1 MTSPDPRMNAPVVAT
16 ITAADAA
23 RTRWQVLVIGGGPAG
38 AAAALRLAAGGARVL
53 LVDRGGMPRWKVCG
67 CCLSVAAVQE
77 LQLLDCGMGDD
88 SALPFDA
95 VPLESVCVAHGGR
108 SAVLPLPG
116 GGVVS
121 REVLDAGLVAA
132 AIAAGCHWL
141 PQAHVASI
149 DDGAAGSQ
157 QVTATLTMRPPA
169 DAIMTSHV
177 ITADRIVLAT
187 GLADHVRIAT
197 LDPACVSHTPEDAR
211 RIAADNRIGLGA
223 TLPAHAADLP
233 FGELVMAVGRDG
245 YCGVVRL
252 EDGRLDIAAAVSR
265 ESLGRGADPGRVVA
279 AIVAAAVGRSSLP
292 MPTTAT
298 LSAAA
303 FRATPPLTRSAPLI
317 SGPRGQILRCGD
329 AAGYVEP
336 FTGEGIGWALAS
348 GRLVAEALLDD
359 EPGAGAPLRSPAAA
373 AARYRESHHRRIAA
387 VHARCRR
394 VALALRRPGVVM
406 AAVQAARVAPWAAR
420 RFVPAVIGAGSL
432 GGHR

>member
-1 MTSPDPRMNAPVVAT
+1 MTPRAARTTAPIAAT
-16 ITAADAA
+16 ITAVDAA

-53 LVDRGGMPRWKVCG
+53 LIDRGGMPRWKVCG
-67 CCLSVAAVQE
+67 CCLSVAAVRE
-77 LQLLDCGMGDD
+77 LRLLDCGMDDD
-88 SALPFDA
+88 SVLPFDA
-95 VPLESVCVAHGGR
+95 VPLKSVCVVHGGR

-121 REVLDAGLVAA
+121 REILDAGLVAA

-149 DDGAAGSQ
+149 DDAAGSQ
-157 QVTATLTMRPPA
+157 EITATLSVRPPA
-169 DAIMTSHV
+169 DAAMTSHD
-177 ITADRIVLAT
+177 IAADRIVLAT
-187 GLADHVRIAT
+187 GLADHVRIAASDT
-197 LDPACVSHTPEDAR
+197 ASVACAPEDAR
-211 RIAADNRIGLGA
+211 HVAADNRIGLGA
-223 TLPAHAADLP
+223 TLPADAAKLP
-233 FGELVMAVGRDG
+233 FGELVMAVGHEG

-265 ESLGRGADPGRVVA
+265 ESLGRNADPGRVVA
-279 AIVAAAVGRSSLP
+279 AIVAEAVGRSSLP
-292 MPTTAT
+292 MPTTAA
-298 LSAAA
+298 LAAA
-303 FRATPPLTRSAPLI
+303 VFRATPPLTRSAPLV

-359 EPGAGAPLRSPAAA
+359 GTGVGCSLRSPAAA
-373 AARYRESHHRRIAA
+373 AARYREAHHRQFAS

-420 RFVPAVIGAGSL
+420 RLVPAFIGAGSL
-432 GGHR
+432 GGNR

>member
-1 MTSPDPRMNAPVVAT
+1 MTSPDPRTNAPVVAT

-38 AAAALRLAAGGARVL
+38 AAAALRLAAAGARVL
-53 LVDRGGMPRWKVCG
+53 LIDRGGMPRWKVCG
-67 CCLSVAAVQE
+67 CCLSVAAVDE
-77 LQLLDCGMGDD
+77 LRLLGCGTGDE
-88 SALPFDA
+88 SRLPFDA
-95 VPLESVCVAHGGR
+95 LPLDSVSVAHGGR
-108 SAVLPLPG
+108 AAVLPLPG

-121 REVLDAGLVAA
+121 RDILDAGLVRA

-149 DDGAAGSQ
+149 DENATGAQEVAATLSVRMPAGAA
-157 QVTATLTMRPPA
+157 
-169 DAIMTSHV
+169 MTSHR

-187 GLADHVRIAT
+187 GLADHVRIA
-197 LDPACVSHTPEDAR
+197 VSDSTIVALASEDGR
-211 RIAADNRIGLGA
+211 HVAAENRIGLGA
-223 TLPAHAADLP
+223 TLPADAADLP
-233 FGELVMAVGRDG
+233 FGKLVMAVGREG

-265 ESLGRGADPGRVVA
+265 ESLGRGADPARVVA
-279 AIVAAAVGRSSLP
+279 AIVAEAVGRASLP
-292 MPTTAT
+292 MPTTTT
-298 LSAAA
+298 LAAAA
-303 FRATPPLTRSAPLI
+303 FRATPPLTRSAPLV
-317 SGPRGQILRCGD
+317 SGPTGRILRCGD

-359 EPGAGAPLRSPAAA
+359 EPGEGVPLRSPAAA
-373 AARYRESHHRRIAA
+373 AARYRESHHRRFAA

-420 RFVPAVIGAGSL
+420 RLMPAVIGAGSL